1 MKPKRRYVNPNE
13 FVYDYR
19 GWEIEPRGGCSMIRH
34 FTASKGDK
42 WMWAF
47 RLRDAVQQI
56 DTVERGGTV
65 PEMHLRALY
74 A

>member
-19 GWEIEPRGGCSMIRH
+19 GWE
-34 FTASKGDK
+34 
-42 WMWAF
+42 MWAF

-56 DTVERGGTV
+56 DTVGRGGTV